1 MSADEVQ
8 KVGIHP
14 TPRVLRVLGDIPY
27 ATWQCIAE
35 LVDNAI
41 DAFATAEASGPDT
54 APQGARV
61 AVSWSAAAVPARDRT
76 LEVSDNGPGMTL
88 EQISNVARAG
98 YTGRNPLDNLGLFG
112 MGFNIATARL
122 GNRTRVLS
130 ATQESSEWVGI
141 EIDFDELQKSGD
153 FMAPVIHEPKT
164 VTSEH
169 GTRVVVSDLKPGA
182 YRTLRDQEQQIRRQL
197 ERVYSP
203 LLATSDVAVEVQGKR
218 LVTRPAC
225 VWGDDRFVVRN
236 GVQVPAV
243 IQVEETLGEAFFDL
257 VRNAYVA
264 PLEADSLLEL
274 LSRGEQLPDSI
285 IMRRKVLHGWIGIQR
300 YADPDDFGIDFVRN
314 GRKILLSDKT
324 LFFYENPITGTRS
337 QEYPKELGSTV
348 GGRII
353 GELHVDYLIPT
364 YQKNDFD
371 RQDDSWR
378 ETIDALRGVGPILP
392 QARRGMGFTDENS
405 SYIGRLVN
413 AYRRAD
419 SGTKNLAVEPALA
432 RQWAERFR
440 EGDPE
445 YVPDQKWFE
454 AAKESD
460 RRKANKKSGDE
471 GPVDSGGIASDDPD
485 EYAPSTHDDEP
496 PTPTPSTPE
505 ATPKKTSSLDELKTL
520 ARANSSMS
528 RRYFVGGNA
537 SPFEVK
543 TWELE
548 SGSILV
554 DGERRACAFFSQGYN
569 CDFVFDPRHP
579 GIAAYPA
586 GPRELLALYLA
597 ERFKIRDN
605 LTDLG
610 AAFLDV
616 YERNFSDGRIDRIG
630 LQERASHFFNGLR
643 ERMVLE
649 LAPVE
654 AEVIASIKQ
663 HAGDEEVTAMALLE
677 QPSLLKKFQD
687 ASPGCIEAIYSVS
700 PRALVRLVDAFPGR
714 VLDGACLSTP
724 YTSISLGDPAATKR
738 ARSESLDRIIGL
750 MKDATWVLGEAA
762 ASAGA
767 YRQKEEL
774 SRCSHSISFL
784 ESELT
789 E

>member
-1 MSADEVQ
+1 MSAEEVQ
-8 KVGIHP
+8 RVGIHP
-14 TPRVLRVLGDIPY
+14 TPRVLRVLGDIPF
-27 ATWQCIAE
+27 APWQCIAE
-35 LVDNAI
+35 LVDNSI
-41 DAFATAEASGPDT
+41 DAFAAVSASGGVGGLPD
-54 APQGARV
+54 PKV
-61 AVSWSAAAVPARDRT
+61 AVSWSGPAVPTRDRT
-76 LEVSDNGPGMTL
+76 LEVGDNGPGMTL

-130 ATQESSEWVGI
+130 ATADATEWIGI
-141 EIDFDELQKSGD
+141 EIDFDELQASGD
-153 FMAPVIHEPKT
+153 FMAPVIREPKILAG
-164 VTSEH
+164 EH
-169 GTRVVVSDLKPGA
+169 GTRVIVSDLKPGA
-182 YRTLRDQEQQIRRQL
+182 YATLRDQEQQIRRQL

-203 LLATSDVAVEVQGKR
+203 LLSTSAVAVEVQGKR

-225 VWGDDRFVVRN
+225 VWADDRFVVRN
-236 GVQVPAV
+236 GVQVPA
-243 IQVEETLGEAFFDL
+243 IIRIEQALGEAYFDV

-264 PLEADSLLEL
+264 PLEADALAEKLAHGEEL
-274 LSRGEQLPDSI
+274 PEGI
-285 IMRRKVLHGWIGIQR
+285 IMRQKMLRGWVGIQR

-348 GGRII
+348 GGRIV

-378 ETIDALRGVGPILP
+378 ETVDALRGAGPILP
-392 QARRGMGFTDENS
+392 QARRGMGFSDENDS
-405 SYIGRLVN
+405 HIGRLVN

-419 SGTKNLAVEPALA
+419 SGTKNLAIEPSLA

-440 EGDPE
+440 EGDSE
-445 YVPDQKWFE
+445 YVPDRKWFE
-454 AAKESD
+454 AAKEAD
-460 RRKANKKSGDE
+460 RRKANKKAGDE
-471 GPVDSGGIASDDPD
+471 GPVDSGGAASDN
-485 EYAPSTHDDEP
+485 ADDYGPGAVDGP
-496 PTPTPSTPE
+496 PTVPPTTPD
-505 ATPKKTSSLDELKTL
+505 ASPKKTTGFDELKEKS
-520 ARANSSMS
+520 RQNISMS
-528 RRYFVGGNA
+528 RRYFVGGNPA
-537 SPFEVK
+537 PFEVK

-554 DGERRACAFFSQGYN
+554 DGDRRACAFFSQGYS

-579 GIAAYPA
+579 GMTAFPA
-586 GPRELLALYLA
+586 GPRELLGLYLA

-610 AAFLDV
+610 ATFLEV
-616 YERNFSDGRIDRIG
+616 YERNFSDSRIDRVG
-630 LQERASHFFNGLR
+630 LQERALLLFNSLR
-643 ERMVLE
+643 EKMVRHLE
-649 LAPVE
+649 PVE
-654 AEVIASIKQ
+654 ADVIASVKM
-663 HAGDEEVTAMALLE
+663 HAGDEELTVMALLE
-677 QPSLLKKFQD
+677 QPALLTKFQD
-687 ASPGCIEAIYSVS
+687 AAPGAIQAIYSVP
-700 PRALVRLVDAFPGR
+700 PRCLVRLVEAFPGR

-724 YTSISLGDPAATKR
+724 YASISLGDPAATQR
-738 ARSESLDRIIGL
+738 AKAESLDRVIGL
-750 MKDATWVLGEAA
+750 MKDATWVLGEAT